1 MAIKTSQSLDALAKK
16 YGIATRWTDVDG
28 HEHRVP
34 TETIAS
40 VLTSLGAANNELGAK
55 SSPLLALDPTFV
67 LTKGSTP
74 ATHIL
79 HVGLSKEAF
88 EQGKTPI
95 AQRVRTLASGA
106 DEATEN
112 SGCTTADGGPATA
125 VQELPQASA
134 VAQSVLLKWTVFEE
148 HGAVHSGTTDSITMA
163 PENFNGEEFIATT
176 LKLPGT
182 INLGYHR
189 LLVALY
195 WQAEGQQS
203 ALVQKEAKLIVAPER
218 CFLPEHLAAGKFWGP
233 KVELQGT
240 RSTRNWGIGD
250 FTDLKAIIAWCAA
263 QGAGIVAL
271 AALHEVDN
279 HGRSQF
285 TPALPSHRS
294 FINIAYI
301 DVEATEDFHE
311 SEDMKR
317 LVASPA
323 FQEQLDGFRK
333 SETVELDMVAAEKT
347 KVLAGLYEH
356 FRRNHLDRA
365 TTRAREFRDYQHRRG
380 LREFAI
386 HQVLREALSRE
397 SSRYQSWLEW
407 PDKYLRI
414 DSPSIK
420 EFAAANSERVEFYE
434 YIQWLADI
442 QLHSAGQMCFNSR
455 LTIGLTFELSPFV
468 SRHGAETWQYQD
480 LFAVEA
486 SCAEPPSPY
495 FPEGKLF
502 DSPPFRPE
510 QLKASGFT
518 PLIEALRKGM
528 YHAGALRINNLSQWI
543 FPCWVP
549 GDSTVSTATFVEQHS
564 FEILSIIALES
575 LRNQCVV
582 IGDAEVL
589 AHVPG
594 HADVATSFDRFGI
607 LSHDYLLLDT
617 QEGKVQGSGKDASG
631 IDLPSQDFPA
641 ARVLEFAPPDLAPL
655 APFWRGED
663 LNIRAEHG
671 LLPDK
676 TVRDRLIEK
685 RVLHRI
691 EILRLLEKHKLLP
704 ENVTTDPAS
713 VRVMTP
719 ELASA
724 MITLL
729 AKSQA
734 AFILFRLEDFF
745 GVPMPLVVHNDTQ
758 YPSWKV
764 KSDLAIEDLYKSSR
778 VEAVVDSLQNVRG
791 CYFDLIDQER
801 FFEDTEETRFKTS
814 LPSASYRVQLGGNFT
829 IGDAANLVDYLS
841 TLGISHLYL
850 SPILASRSGSEHG
863 YDIVNHHE
871 ITPSLGRDDDLTE
884 LSSKLKE
891 SNMAMILDIVP
902 NHMGIGKEN
911 KWWSDVLEHG
921 PASLFADYFDIDWQ
935 PVKKELWGKVLLP
948 ILGASYGEALKS
960 GQLKL
965 AFDSEKG
972 KFKINY
978 FEHDMPLS
986 PVSYGLVLGRRLD
999 VLAERLGTNDP
1010 DYMNYR
1016 SIVDALESLPEG
1028 FGLTHEET
1036 VRRLREFTVS
1046 TSRLTQLCLK
1056 NPTVLEF
1063 IKQTLTDF
1071 DCSPTDHS
1079 AVSRMHN
1086 LLEKQ
1091 SYRLAFWRVAAHE
1104 INYRRFFD
1112 INDLAGVRVEDSR
1125 VFLEMHDYLLT
1136 LIKNGIV
1143 QGLRIDHPDGLYDP
1157 AGYFQALQEGARARL
1172 EEKSET
1178 PSSKPVNQLRQEE
1191 LPVYIV
1197 GEKILAPFERMEKDW
1212 LVHGTTG
1219 YDFLIAANGLFVKE
1233 GNAHEFTEL
1242 YQLCSREETPYE
1254 DMVYSCKQLIMQTA
1268 LASELNVLAHKLNQI
1283 AESTWMYRDYTLNAL
1298 RHALS
1303 EVLAYF
1309 PVYRTYVKEGTV
1321 SDVSREYIS
1330 YAVRLSKRNNP
1341 IVHPGIFDFI
1351 AGVLTLRRLKSVER
1365 DEDASDFDRAVL
1377 EFAMKF
1383 QQLSGPVMAKSL
1395 EDTLFYKYN
1404 RFVALNEV
1412 GGEPQ
1417 HFGLSI
1423 ADFHAQTEQRQR
1435 SYPYSMLATS
1445 THDTKRSEDVRARLS
1460 VLSEIPDSWQERVLR
1475 WMDYNRGKYI
1485 HQEEQR
1491 IPTPNDEYLIYQTL
1505 VGTYPVA
1512 GITSADEM
1520 KVYCQRIQAYILKAA
1535 REAKDNTS
1543 WINQNQAY
1551 EQGITTFIAELL
1563 RQENLDGSPDPFFVD
1578 FLEFHNHIHRMG
1590 LLKSL
1595 SQTALK
1601 LTCPGVPDF
1610 YQGNELWDFSLVDPD
1625 NRRPVD
1631 FELRRDFVKELEP
1644 LIKGQTD
1651 EKAIKL
1657 FLDQAM
1663 RQYEDGRL
1671 KLYLTMLGLQA
1682 RSINPKLFTR
1692 GKYTP
1697 LGTTGNGKDDF
1708 IAYMR
1713 EYGGSVLI
1721 VIAPVMV
1728 TKLMSHDSAR
1738 LYSGPEE
1745 TEVWTDTRVL
1755 LPRGLQGRK
1764 YRNLIT
1770 GESMVISDRR
1780 PLISSYLKD
1789 FPVAILSGQVRA

>member
-1 MAIKTSQSLDALAKK
+1 MATKTSQSLEALAQK
-16 YGIATRWTDVDG
+16 YGIATRWTDIDG
-28 HEHRVP
+28 YAHRVP

-40 VLTSLGAANNELGAK
+40 VLTSLGAANSEIGDKAG
-55 SSPLLALDPTFV
+55 PLLDLAPVFV

-74 ATHIL
+74 ATHIV
-79 HVGLSKEAF
+79 HVGLARGAF
-88 EQGKTPI
+88 EKGETPT
-95 AQRVRTLASGA
+95 AAPKRTLTSRA
-106 DEATEN
+106 DEATEIDTKD
-112 SGCTTADGGPATA
+112 SPEASETALA
-125 VQELPQASA
+125 VSLR
-134 VAQSVLLKWTVFEE
+134 WTVFEE
-148 HGAVHSGTTDSITMA
+148 HGAVHSGTTDSITLE
-163 PENFNGEEFIATT
+163 PENLNAESVTTT
-176 LKLPGT
+176 LKLPDS

-195 WQAEGQQS
+195 SHREGEQT
-203 ALVQKEAKLIVAPER
+203 ALAQEEAKLIVAPAR
-218 CFLPEHLAAGKFWGP
+218 CFLPEHLTAGKFWGP
-233 KVELQGT
+233 KVELQGV
-240 RSTRNWGIGD
+240 RSARNWGIGD

-271 AALHEVDN
+271 SPLHDLDN
-279 HGRSQF
+279 HGNGQF

-294 FINIAYI
+294 FLNTSYI
-301 DVEATEDFHE
+301 DVEATDDFNE
-311 SEDMKR
+311 SDDMKR
-317 LVASPA
+317 LVASPS
-323 FQEQLDGFRK
+323 FQEKLESFRK
-333 SETVELDMVAAEKT
+333 AETVELDAVAAEKLT
-347 KVLAGLYEH
+347 VLAGLYEH
-356 FRRNHLDRA
+356 FRRNHLDRG
-365 TTRAREFRDYQHRRG
+365 TLRAREFRSYQHRRG

-386 HQVLREALSRE
+386 HQVLRETLARE

-414 DSPSIK
+414 DSQAVK

-434 YIQWLADI
+434 YMQWLADI
-442 QLHSAGQMCFNSR
+442 QLHAAGQMCFHSR
-455 LTIGLTFELSPFV
+455 LTVGMCFELSPFV
-468 SRHGAETWQYQD
+468 SRHGSEAWQYQD
-480 LFAVEA
+480 LFALEA
-486 SCAEPPSPY
+486 SVAEPPSPY
-495 FPEGKLF
+495 FPEGKLW
-502 DSPPFRPE
+502 DCPPFRPDD
-510 QLKASGFT
+510 LKASGYV

-549 GDSTVSTATFVEQHS
+549 GDSTTASATFVEQHR

-575 LRNQCVV
+575 LRNQCV
-582 IGDAEVL
+582 IIADAEVF

-594 HADVATSFDRFGI
+594 HTDVAESFATWGI
-607 LSHDYLLLDT
+607 LSHDYLFNDT
-617 QEGKVQGSGKDASG
+617 QDGKVQGSSRDASSG
-631 IDLPSQDFPA
+631 QDSSGHDFPA

-663 LNIRAEHG
+663 LNIRAAHD

-676 TVRDRLIEK
+676 ATRDRVIEK

-691 EILRLLEKHKLLP
+691 EILRLLEKYKLLP

-713 VRVMTP
+713 IRVMTP
-719 ELASA
+719 ELAAA

-745 GVPMPLVVHNDTQ
+745 GVSMPLVVHNDPQ
-758 YPSWKV
+758 HPSWRV
-764 KSDLAIEDLYKSSR
+764 KSDVTIEDLHKSSR
-778 VEAVVDSLQNVRG
+778 VEFVVDSLQNARG
-791 CYFDLIDQER
+791 CYFDLIDQDR
-801 FFEDTEETRFKTS
+801 SIEDAEETRIKTMI
-814 LPSASYRVQLGGNFT
+814 PSASYRMQLGSNFT
-829 IGDAANLVDYLS
+829 LNDAASLVEYLKE
-841 TLGISHLYL
+841 LGISHLYL
-850 SPILASRSGSEHG
+850 SPIFSSRPGSEHG

-871 ITPSLGRDDDLTE
+871 ITQTLGTDEDLSE
-884 LSSKLKE
+884 LSNKLKA
-891 SNMAMILDIVP
+891 SQMGLILDIVP

-911 KWWSDVLEHG
+911 HWWFDVLEHG
-921 PASLFADYFDIDWQ
+921 PASIFAGYFDIDWQ

-965 AFDSEKG
+965 TFDSKKG
-972 KFKINY
+972 KFSINY
-978 FEHDMPLS
+978 YEHDMPLS
-986 PVSYGLVLGRRLD
+986 PVSYGLILNRRLD
-999 VLAERLGTNDP
+999 VLGQRLGTNDP

-1016 SIVDALESLPEG
+1016 SIVDALESLPDG
-1028 FGLTHEET
+1028 IGLSHEQT
-1036 VRRLREFTVS
+1036 VRRQREFTVS
-1046 TSRLTQLCLK
+1046 CTRLTQLCLG
-1056 NPTVLEF
+1056 NPVILEF
-1063 IKQTLTDF
+1063 IEQTLAEF
-1071 DCSPTDHS
+1071 DCSPGDHS
-1079 AVSRMHN
+1079 AVSRMHS

-1112 INDLAGVRVEDSR
+1112 INDLAGVRVEDPR
-1125 VFLEMHDYLLT
+1125 VFSEMHDYLLN
-1136 LIKNGIV
+1136 LIRDGKV

-1178 PSSKPVNQLRQEE
+1178 QSTKPVNELRQEE
-1191 LPVYIV
+1191 LPMYIV

-1219 YDFLIAANGLFVKE
+1219 YDFLIAANGLLVKE
-1233 GNAHEFTEL
+1233 ENAHEFTEL
-1242 YQLCSREETPYE
+1242 YQLCSRDSTPYG
-1254 DMVYSCKQLIMQTA
+1254 DLVYSCKQLIMQTA
-1268 LASELNVLAHKLNQI
+1268 LASELNVLAHKLTQI

-1298 RHALS
+1298 RQALA
-1303 EVLAYF
+1303 EVLSYF

-1330 YAVRLSKRNNP
+1330 HAVRLAKRNNP

-1423 ADFHAQTEQRQR
+1423 SDFHAQTEQRQR

-1475 WMDYNRGKYI
+1475 WMDYNRGKYV
-1485 HQEEQR
+1485 HQEEKR

-1512 GITSADEM
+1512 GIKTVEELAT
-1520 KVYCQRIQAYILKAA
+1520 YCQRIQAYILKAA

-1551 EQGITTFIAELL
+1551 EQGIASFIAELL
-1563 RQENLDGSPDPFFVD
+1563 RPENLTGSPDPFFVD
-1578 FLEFHNHIHRMG
+1578 FLEFHNHMHRMG

-1631 FELRRDFVKELEP
+1631 FDLRKQFVKELEP
-1644 LIKGQTD
+1644 LMNGKLD
-1651 EKAIKL
+1651 EKETAS
-1657 FLDQAM
+1657 FLDDAM
-1663 RQYEDGRL
+1663 KNYGDGRL
-1671 KLYLTMLGLQA
+1671 KLYLTMRGLQA
-1682 RSINPKLFTR
+1682 RTANPKLFTR

-1697 LGTTGNGKDDF
+1697 LGTTGNGKDQF

-1713 EYGGSVLI
+1713 EYGGHVLI

-1728 TKLMSHDSAR
+1728 TKLMSHDSAK

-1745 TEVWTDTRVL
+1745 IEIWTDTRVL

-1770 GESMVISDRR
+1770 GESTVISDRR